1 MDQQKQ
7 LYSLAKQLYKENFW
21 NDYLKTDLIAIQLA
35 NRKEPVI
42 ISVLGQTDHNY
53 GFLFYRNLEELAC
66 FFEATIRAK
75 QQNFRA
81 MPDVIQL
88 QNCLSLE
95 FEDRG
100 AISEEEYRLIK
111 DSGVPFRG
119 KKSWPIF
126 VDYFPGYYPSIM
138 DESDNL
144 LIIEVIGKLIETAK
158 DFKKKL
164 VLDKD
169 KKHPSEIPIRTYQ
182 KNDTYTDGLFRL
194 PKKIMEGTSQFKKT
208 APILLTSFE
217 MKRVNSQKLGSGI
230 WEIDIDFM
238 SSPVVSIEGERPFF
252 PLALL
257 IVDSEES
264 EIICS
269 EFFKPGDSETIQRL
283 LIQLILSENKKPPK
297 IVVSTNQ
304 YCRVARYLENLLLN
318 LEIELVPIQ
327 KLPMISAFK
336 KGLLDYL

>member
-1 MDQQKQ
+1 MNQQKQ
-7 LYSLAKQLYKENFW
+7 LYLLAKKLYKEKLW

-35 NRKEPVI
+35 NRKEPII
-42 ISVLGQTDHNY
+42 ISVLGQTDQNY

-66 FFEATIRAK
+66 FFEAAIREK
-75 QQNFRA
+75 QQNSRT
-81 MPDVIQL
+81 MPDVIHL
-88 QNCLSLE
+88 QSGLSLE
-95 FEDRG
+95 FKDRG
-100 AISEEEYRLIK
+100 AISEEEYRLTK
-111 DSGVPFRG
+111 DSGVSFRG

-126 VDYFPGYYPSIM
+126 VDYFPGYLPSTT
-138 DESDNL
+138 DESDNTL
-144 LIIEVIGKLIETAK
+144 LIEVMEKLVETAK

-164 VLDKD
+164 AIYKE
-169 KKHPSEIPIRTYQ
+169 KKQLSEILIRTYQ
-182 KNDTYTDGLFRL
+182 ENDIYTDSLFKL
-194 PKKIMEGTSQFKKT
+194 PKNVMKGTSQFKKM

-217 MKRVNSQKLGSGI
+217 MKRVSSQKIGSSI

-238 SSPVVSIEGERPFF
+238 NSPVVSIQGERPFF

-283 LIQLILSENKKPPK
+283 MIQLILSENKKPPK
-297 IVVSTNQ
+297 IVVNTGQ
-304 YCRVARYLENLLLN
+304 YYRVARYLENLLIN

-327 KLPMISAFK
+327 KLPMLSAFK